1 MIDLFANSTACVLP
15 EQLRYINITY
25 QGQCMLFE
33 VPIPTTGADLHSML
47 TAAFF
52 PDAAG
57 ATPALRLTD
66 AESGHV
72 ISDGPE
78 HVHTSSSH
86 IIHCEVS
93 RPDGQYEEPVNL
105 RYRDMFLCFLVRADW
120 RQVERDL
127 GLMSTLFEAPPAEW
141 PNCFKFAAATY
152 DPECT
157 AVAFVTP
164 ALLKATMD
172 ALCKLSFVK
181 LCGDGTYHLTHE
193 SWALLSIGALTK
205 HYVRDGSSY
214 AFRTTFSPLMFAN
227 KESDENYD
235 LLFKATVDCAKQV
248 SGVDLAQAMC

>member
-57 ATPALRLTD
+57 TTPALRLTD

-105 RYRDMFLCFLVRADW
+105 RYRDMFLCFLVRVPVSGSVLHAHA
-120 RQVERDL
+120 
-127 GLMSTLFEAPPAEW
+127 STLVSSTVTSPRLCLIHEGSGRTV
-141 PNCFKFAAATY
+141 PNDVQFF
-152 DPECT
+152 
-157 AVAFVTP
+157 
-164 ALLKATMD
+164 
-172 ALCKLSFVK
+172 
-181 LCGDGTYHLTHE
+181 H
-193 SWALLSIGALTK
+193 
-205 HYVRDGSSY
+205 
-214 AFRTTFSPLMFAN
+214 
-227 KESDENYD
+227 
-235 LLFKATVDCAKQV
+235 
-248 SGVDLAQAMC
+248 

>member
-1 MIDLFANSTACVLP
+1 MPGEKGLTRLCSVQPLTAHGDFSATKKKRTPLTSTAEAALKKHLQQNPRADAEELLGLLPGLQAEVVPEAWLMTWAKNHRPKP
-15 EQLRYINITY
+15 EQNAPKRTKFGWI
-25 QGQCMLFE
+25 Q
-33 VPIPTTGADLHSML
+33 
-47 TAAFF
+47 
-52 PDAAG
+52 
-57 ATPALRLTD
+57 
-66 AESGHV
+66 
-72 ISDGPE
+72 
-78 HVHTSSSH
+78 
-86 IIHCEVS
+86 
-93 RPDGQYEEPVNL
+93 
-105 RYRDMFLCFLVRADW
+105 ADW